1 MFEALKNFS
10 LQGEKTIKDKHVLLF
25 KSNETKRQKVNDY
38 VFNSKIV
45 THPDFVVHRL
55 IIFMQE
61 WSILLKEKKREKL
74 DDNGNA
80 EIITALGAIKRS
92 VKAIYVVYK
101 SFL

>member
-45 THPDFVVHRL
+45 THPL
-55 IIFMQE
+55 IL
-61 WSILLKEKKREKL
+61 WYT
-74 DDNGNA
+74 D
-80 EIITALGAIKRS
+80 
-92 VKAIYVVYK
+92 
-101 SFL
+101 